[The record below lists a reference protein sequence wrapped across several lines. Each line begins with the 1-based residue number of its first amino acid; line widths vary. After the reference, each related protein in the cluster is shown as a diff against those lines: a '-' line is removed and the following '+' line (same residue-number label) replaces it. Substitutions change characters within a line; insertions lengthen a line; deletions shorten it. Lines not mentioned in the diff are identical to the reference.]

1 MMASTS
7 IPDLPDLPDPGSI
20 YDEGSANEALFG
32 ALATVAAA
40 NHKLSKAAK
49 TGVLH
54 RHWDSFMEE
63 ITSLFRGLHDLL
75 PAIAEYRP
83 DITSWSVTVGMSNT
97 LTVNIASKHAQ
108 GSPDFCGAELDGPCY
123 YV

>member
-1 MMASTS
+1 VASTS
-7 IPDLPDLPDPGSI
+7 LPELPDPESV
-20 YDEGSANEALFG
+20 YDEPSASDALFR

-40 NHKLSKAAK
+40 NHKLSRLAK
-49 TGVLH
+49 IGGLH
-54 RHWDSFMEE
+54 RDWDAFIEE
-63 ITSLFRGLHDLL
+63 ITRLFRDLHNLL

-108 GSPDFCGAELDGPCY
+108 GSPDLGMGLDGPCY

>member
-7 IPDLPDLPDPGSI
+7 LPTLPDPACI
-20 YDEGSANEALFG
+20 CDEGSANEALFG

-40 NHKLSKAAK
+40 NHKLTRAAK
-49 TGVLH
+49 AGVLH
-54 RHWDSFMEE
+54 RDWDTFMEE
-63 ITSLFRGLHDLL
+63 VTGLFRGLHNLL

-97 LTVNIASKHAQ
+97 LTVNIASNH
-108 GSPDFCGAELDGPCY
+108 GEESSGTGLEGPCY